1 MSETKRE
8 PLSPDERRM
17 LGPGHP
23 DYEFPKEV
31 HNLLVAAYEG
41 NLAMSEMA
49 DNKASILMGA
59 SFVVFSLSISDIAEG
74 KASLPLLVLTIFS
87 FVATVFGVLTIR
99 PNRMRASKAPIA
111 PEKINILF
119 FGSYANARREDYVA
133 EMIKVLSSEEET
145 YRRISQDL
153 YDHGKVLRDDK
164 FSWLYWSF
172 TLFLAGMVMTAVA
185 VVLQLYWDRF
195 L

>member
-1 MSETKRE
+1 
-8 PLSPDERRM
+8 
-17 LGPGHP
+17 
-23 DYEFPKEV
+23 
-31 HNLLVAAYEG
+31 
-41 NLAMSEMA
+41 
-49 DNKASILMGA
+49 
-59 SFVVFSLSISDIAEG
+59 
-74 KASLPLLVLTIFS
+74 
-87 FVATVFGVLTIR
+87 
-99 PNRMRASKAPIA
+99 MRASKAPIA